1 MEEAAAVVANPLA
14 DAVARLLDI
23 GHPPVFKVVALPYCE
38 PDKMLIMDPVGTDIV
53 DVATEMK
60 HPGLKIIGC
69 PTAEARDQVIE
80 QARELGLDLLE
91 ED

>member
-1 MEEAAAVVANPLA
+1 MTANPLA
-14 DAVARLLDI
+14 DAVSRVLDI
-23 GHPPVFKVVALPYCE
+23 GPPPCFKVIASHYCE
-38 PDKMLIMDPVGTDIV
+38 SDKMLIMDPVGTGIV

-60 HPGLKIIGC
+60 HPGLKIIVC